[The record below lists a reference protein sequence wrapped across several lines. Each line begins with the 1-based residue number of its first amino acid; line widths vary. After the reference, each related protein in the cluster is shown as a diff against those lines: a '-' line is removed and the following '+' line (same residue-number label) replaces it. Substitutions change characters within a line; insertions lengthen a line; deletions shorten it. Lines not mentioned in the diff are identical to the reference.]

1 MEKHIVVEL
10 DEDGFVIGV
19 HCPDETYVVHVL
31 DKNAWNN
38 GIGIDKSLD
47 NYYKEVEKLIPTLK
61 DCY

>member
-10 DEDGFVIGV
+10 DEDGFITGI
-19 HCPDETYVVHVL
+19 HCPDDKYCVHVL
-31 DKNAWNN
+31 YREDLKKD
-38 GIGIDKSLD
+38 IDESLY